1 MLKSIIVSALRN
13 VLRNRTFS
21 AINLIGLSISMS
33 LGLLIITVI
42 REQFTYDNFHANAEK
57 VYRVNTRAIRVEG
70 GSEPYASVPFG
81 VGRALQ
87 EDYGFADNIV
97 RFNRRLSGDAIYGNV
112 NVPIRGLFTDP
123 SFFSMF
129 NFKLAAGD
137 PATALNEPNSL
148 VLTQKAAEKIFG
160 TLDPL
165 GQTVTVSGYG
175 EFQITGVLEKMPG
188 KTHLEFEVLGS
199 TSLMPALEKS
209 GRLGETIDNWN
220 NYYGSYVYFR
230 LKDGHTEEEVTKALK
245 AMAAKYYAGLKLETR
260 DKGYEFFLLK
270 LAELTPGP
278 VLSNQMGNGMPVLLV
293 VFLGVLVGIIMIM
306 ACFNY
311 TNLMVAKSL
320 TRAREIGVRKV
331 VGAGRLQV
339 FGQFVGESIVFA
351 LLSLAFSYVLYL
363 FLKPA
368 FMQLHIAQE
377 FETQLTE
384 GVALYAWFVLFA
396 ALVGLLAGLL
406 PAGYLSAFKPVNVL
420 KDSGNLGTVSRQ
432 ALRKVL
438 IVTQFTLSIGFII
451 IISVIYNQVDYM
463 LGKDYGVNDKDILN
477 VRLQGVPF
485 EKIANEVRQIPGV
498 IAVGG
503 VSHRLG
509 TWADAASDYKKG
521 LEGEAFVMRDFIVDE
536 NYIENLGMTFV
547 AGKNFDAAAGASNR
561 GHVILNERALQEF
574 GFSDPITAV
583 GQSIVIDDTVLL
595 QVIGVVKNF
604 HFRPMNYEIGPLALR
619 YNHAS
624 LGILSAR
631 IVLERKDE
639 VMALV
644 STTWKRI
651 DPVHTLDAHM
661 MSEEIDGAYM
671 DSGFL
676 DILKIVGYISFLAVM
691 LACLGMLGIAMYATQ
706 TRIKEVGV
714 RKVMGAASWDVV
726 FLLSKGFLLLIFIA
740 GCIGTPVGY
749 FLGTTFINNYAYK
762 APLSA
767 VILLSGFVIMTL
779 LGVLTIGSQ
788 TLSAARRNPVDT
800 LRYE

>member
-42 REQFTYDNFHANAEK
+42 LEQFTYDNFHVDADK
-57 VYRVNTRAIRVEG
+57 VYRVNTRALRVEG
-70 GSEPYASVPFG
+70 GEESYASVPFD
-81 VGRALQ
+81 VGRVLKEEYTFA
-87 EDYGFADNIV
+87 EDVV
-97 RFNRRLSGDAIYGNV
+97 RFNRRLNGDAIYGNV
-112 NVPIRGLFTDP
+112 NIPIRGLFADP
-123 SFFSMF
+123 TFFSLF
-129 NFKLAAGD
+129 NFKLGSGD
-137 PATALNEPNSL
+137 PSTALNEPNSL

-160 TLDPL
+160 TRDPL
-165 GQTVTVSGYG
+165 GQTLTLSGYG
-175 EFQITGVLEKMPG
+175 EFQVTGVLEKMPG
-188 KTHLEFEVLGS
+188 KTHLEFEVLAS
-199 TSLMPALEKS
+199 TALMPALEKS
-209 GRLGETIDNWN
+209 GRLGETILNWN
-220 NYYGSYVYFR
+220 NYYGSYIYFR
-230 LKDGHTEEEVTKALK
+230 LKEGHTETEVADALK
-245 AMAAKYYAGLKLETR
+245 AMSAKYYANLKLETR
-260 DKGYEFFLLK
+260 DKGYEFFVLK
-270 LAELTPGP
+270 LTELTPGP
-278 VLSNQMGNGMPVLLV
+278 HFSNQMGNGMPIVLV

-311 TNLMVAKSL
+311 TNLMIAKSL

-368 FMQLHIAQE
+368 FMRLNIAQE

-384 GVALYAWFVLFA
+384 GIGLYLWFVGFA
-396 ALVGLLAGLL
+396 VAVGLLAGVL

-420 KDSGNLGTVSRQ
+420 KDAGNTKTMSRQ

-438 IVTQFTLSIGFII
+438 IVAQFTLSIGFII

-463 LGKDYGVNDKDILN
+463 LGKDYGINDKDILN

-485 EKIANEVRQIPGV
+485 EKMANEVRQFPGV

-509 TWADAASDYKKG
+509 TWDDRSSDYKKT
-521 LEGEAFVMRDFIVDE
+521 LESEAFVMRDFVVDE
-536 NYIENLGMTFV
+536 YYVENIGLVFL
-547 AGKNFDAAAGASNR
+547 AGKNFDAAAGAAKR
-561 GHVILNERALQEF
+561 RQVILNERALEQF
-574 GFSDPITAV
+574 GFPDPISAV
-583 GQSIVIDDTVLL
+583 GQSIVSDDTVLL

-619 YNHAS
+619 YS
-624 LGILSAR
+624 YDDLGYLSAR
-631 IVLERKDE
+631 IVPERKPD
-639 VMALV
+639 VLAQLAV
-644 STTWKRI
+644 TWKRM
-651 DPVHTLDAHM
+651 DPVHVLDARM
-661 MSEEIDGAYM
+661 MPEEIDKAYT

-676 DILKIVGYISFLAVM
+676 DVLKIVGYISFLAVV
-691 LACLGMLGIAMYATQ
+691 LACLGMLGMAMYATQ
-706 TRIKEVGV
+706 TRMKEVGV

-726 FLLSKGFLLLIFIA
+726 YLLSKGFLLLILIG

-749 FLGTTFINNYAYK
+749 LLGTAFLDNYAYK
-762 APLSA
+762 APLSI
-767 VILLSGFVIMTL
+767 VILFSGFLIMTL

>member
-1 MLKSIIVSALRN
+1 MFKSILVSAIRN
-13 VLRNRTFS
+13 IIRNKAFS
-21 AINLIGLSISMS
+21 VINLIGLAVSMS

-42 REQFTYDNFHANAEK
+42 LEQFTYDNFHVDADK
-57 VYRVNTRAIRVEG
+57 IYRVNTRALRVEG
-70 GSEPYASVPFG
+70 GEESYASVPFDI
-81 VGRALQ
+81 GRALKEEYTFA
-87 EDYGFADNIV
+87 EDVV
-97 RFNRRLSGDAIYGNV
+97 RFNRRLSSDAIYGNV
-112 NVPIRGLFTDP
+112 NVPIRGLFADP
-123 SFFSMF
+123 TFFSLF
-129 NFKLAAGD
+129 NFKLGSGD
-137 PATALNEPNSL
+137 PGTALNEPNSL

-160 TLDPL
+160 TRDPL
-165 GQTVTVSGYG
+165 GQTLTLDGYG
-175 EFQITGVLEKMPG
+175 EFQVTGVLEKMPG
-188 KTHLEFEVLGS
+188 KTHLEFEVLAS
-199 TSLMPALEKS
+199 TALMPALEKS
-209 GRLGETIDNWN
+209 GRLSETILNWN

-230 LKDGHTEEEVTKALK
+230 LKEGHTEAEVADALK
-245 AMAAKYYAGLKLETR
+245 AMSAKYYANLKLETR
-260 DKGYEFFLLK
+260 DKGYEFFILK
-270 LAELTPGP
+270 LTELTPGP
-278 VLSNQMGNGMPVLLV
+278 HFSNQMGNGMPFLLV

-311 TNLMVAKSL
+311 TNLMIAKSL

-339 FGQFVGESIVFA
+339 FGQFVGESVVFA
-351 LLSLAFSYVLYL
+351 LLALCFSYLLFL

-377 FETQLTE
+377 FETQLNE

-396 ALVGLLAGLL
+396 AIVGLLAGLL

-420 KDSGNLGTVSRQ
+420 KDSGNSGTVSRQ

-485 EKIANEVRQIPGV
+485 EKMANEVRQIPGV

-509 TWADAASDYKKG
+509 TWDDGASDYKRT
-521 LEGEAFVMRDFIVDE
+521 LEGEAFVMRDFTVDE
-536 NYIENLGMTFV
+536 NYVENLGLTFL
-547 AGKNFDAAAGASNR
+547 AGKNFDAATGASNQS
-561 GHVILNERALQEF
+561 HVILNERGLQEF
-574 GFSDPITAV
+574 GFADPISAV

-619 YNHAS
+619 YNHAN
-624 LGILSAR
+624 LAILSAR
-631 IVLERKDE
+631 IVPERKPE

-644 STTWKRI
+644 ATTWKRI
-651 DPVHTLDAHM
+651 DPVHALDAQM
-661 MSEEIDGAYM
+661 MSEEIDGAYI

-676 DILKIVGYISFLAVM
+676 DVLKIVGYISFLAVM

-706 TRIKEVGV
+706 TRMKEVGV

-749 FLGTTFINNYAYK
+749 FLGTAFLNNYAYK
-762 APLSA
+762 APLSV
-767 VILLSGFVIMTL
+767 VILLSGFAIMAL
-779 LGVLTIGSQ
+779 LGMLTIGSQ